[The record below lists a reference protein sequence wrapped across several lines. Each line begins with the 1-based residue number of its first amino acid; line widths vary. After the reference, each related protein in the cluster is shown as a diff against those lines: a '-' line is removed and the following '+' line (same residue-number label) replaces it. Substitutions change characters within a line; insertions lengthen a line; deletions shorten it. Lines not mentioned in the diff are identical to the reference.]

1 MEGVNIG
8 VPIQKSMYIWAR
20 TLCMDKIKFGT
31 DGWRAIIAK
40 DFTTNNVNR
49 VSTAVSQWLL
59 DSDLPKK
66 VVIGHDCRF
75 GGRLFLEEAARVFLA
90 HGLTVYYADG
100 PVTTPMVS
108 MGTRHFEAG
117 IGIVLT
123 ASHNPP
129 SYNGYKLKAHFGGPL
144 LPKDIEAIEARIS
157 GSTPLDQQPFA
168 GDQLTCVDLVD
179 LYVQAVVKT
188 FDVEAIR
195 QSPFRWGF
203 DAMYGSGFR
212 AMDLLFPEIDSLHC
226 EWNPNFG
233 HIAPE
238 PILRNLQEFSDYIQ
252 TGKSID
258 CGLAVDGDADRIG
271 LFDEDGKFV
280 DSHHIILLLIHYMVH
295 YKKMSG
301 KVITAFSV
309 TEKVK
314 TLCKH
319 YGLEQITTQI
329 GFKNIS
335 GYFVTDDVLLGG
347 EESGGIA
354 VKGHIP
360 ERDGIWMGMILWEF
374 MAKSGKS
381 LKALIQEVYA
391 ITGSFSYDRLDLHLT
406 EEKKQRAMDIMAS
419 RPAIIGG
426 KEVRGVE
433 TIDGIK
439 YLFDQDA
446 WLLVRASGT
455 EPVVRIYAETPTAE
469 ETRLFLDKVKI
480 DLGLGEG

>member
-1 MEGVNIG
+1 
-8 VPIQKSMYIWAR
+8 
-20 TLCMDKIKFGT
+20 
-31 DGWRAIIAK
+31 
-40 DFTTNNVNR
+40 
-49 VSTAVSQWLL
+49 
-59 DSDLPKK
+59 
-66 VVIGHDCRF
+66 
-75 GGRLFLEEAARVFLA
+75 
-90 HGLTVYYADG
+90 
-100 PVTTPMVS
+100 
-108 MGTRHFEAG
+108 
-117 IGIVLT
+117 
-123 ASHNPP
+123 
-129 SYNGYKLKAHFGGPL
+129 
-144 LPKDIEAIEARIS
+144 
-157 GSTPLDQQPFA
+157 
-168 GDQLTCVDLVD
+168 
-179 LYVQAVVKT
+179 
-188 FDVEAIR
+188 
-195 QSPFRWGF
+195 
-203 DAMYGSGFR
+203 
-212 AMDLLFPEIDSLHC
+212 
-226 EWNPNFG
+226 
-233 HIAPE
+233 
-238 PILRNLQEFSDYIQ
+238 
-252 TGKSID
+252 
-258 CGLAVDGDADRIG
+258 
-271 LFDEDGKFV
+271 V

-301 KVITAFSV
+301 KAITAFSV

-391 ITGSFSYDRLDLHLT
+391 ITGSFSYDRLDMHLT

-419 RPAIIGG
+419 RPAIMGG